1 MFRAALSTDHP
12 PAGLHTWLEGGSGQV
27 HWQRMGLSS
36 HGKKE
41 KSPTRREQVRVK
53 VHLG

>member
-1 MFRAALSTDHP
+1 MFRAALSTDHA
-12 PAGLHTWLEGGSGQV
+12 PARLHTWLEGGSEQV
-27 HWQRMGLSS
+27 QWQGMGLSS

-41 KSPTRREQVRVK
+41 KSLTRREQVRVK